1 MLAAELIN
9 ICLSLKI
16 FLVSA
21 SLAEMSLEKDKG
33 CNHDKEHE
41 MRNPWPL
48 LPGPTPQCIP
58 IALTQTTP
66 KGQLAFLTPLPP
78 KQGAILGALG
88 VVYAEEIPQASF
100 LYTALG
106 VGCLPCTLP
115 AGKLFP
121 ITLSTVF
128 WSDDPE
134 PRSKSFLALEARS
147 EGGSW
152 DVLWISTCRR
162 WEAHL
167 DEVRGFPGDAALQY
181 H

>member
-1 MLAAELIN
+1 MAPLAWSYTSVHPH
-9 ICLSLKI
+9 CSHT
-16 FLVSA
+16 
-21 SLAEMSLEKDKG
+21 
-33 CNHDKEHE
+33 NHPEGAIG
-41 MRNPWPL
+41 
-48 LPGPTPQCIP
+48 LPDSTPPQ
-58 IALTQTTP
+58 
-66 KGQLAFLTPLPP
+66 
-78 KQGAILGALG
+78 QGAILGALG
-88 VVYAEEIPQASF
+88 VIYAEEIPQASF

-106 VGCLPCTLP
+106 VGCLPRTLP

>member
-1 MLAAELIN
+1 MLAAEIKN

-16 FLVSA
+16 FLASA
-21 SLAEMSLEKDKG
+21 SLAEMSLEKDEG

-41 MRNPWPL
+41 MREKPL
-48 LPGPTPQCIP
+48 APLAWSYTSVHPHYSHTNH
-58 IALTQTTP
+58 P
-66 KGQLAFLTPLPP
+66 KGTIGLPASTLPP
-78 KQGAILGALG
+78 QQGAISGALG

-106 VGCLPCTLP
+106 VGSLPCTLP

-134 PRSKSFLALEARS
+134 PRTKSFLALEARS
-147 EGGSW
+147 EGGSQ
-152 DVLWISTCRR
+152 DVLCKHCS
-162 WEAHL
+162 
-167 DEVRGFPGDAALQY
+167 
-181 H
+181 